1 MRLWGR
7 FSKAYAILC
16 NYRKRWDSIV
26 LTLHNLFYQVLIV
39 VLRAGP
45 KFFVEYGV
53 GKKRASQVV
62 QDILTAGTLSY
73 TGS

>member
-7 FSKAYAILC
+7 FSYYAYAILC
-16 NYRKRWDSIV
+16 NYRKRWDSII

-39 VLRAGP
+39 VLGAGP

-53 GKKRASQVV
+53 GQ
-62 QDILTAGTLSY
+62 
-73 TGS
+73 